1 VSRIRIDGLV
11 LGAASDEHVRA
22 NMDASERA
30 QLYTRPTG
38 GAPVEREV
46 NHPLI
51 ALVDVDIFTVTFAPD
66 CMNHSCRCRDQD
78 DSQRNDACCQH
89 GADVLVPEKA
99 AILRRAA
106 EVASVLKADWQHPA
120 SWFDERA
127 PELDPDA
134 PGGIVLRTG
143 TVDPNDESSGCI
155 FLEHTGTRGCGLHR
169 AAMEHGFHPTEI
181 KPSVC
186 SLYPLSHGA
195 RRLGL
200 SPDFDRYSC
209 ANDDGPSVYR
219 VTREAVGTTFGAALV
234 EELDRVEAEILK
246 RRLRLFRGSSVEL
259 IPSEG

>member
-1 VSRIRIDGLV
+1 M
-11 LGAASDEHVRA
+11 
-22 NMDASERA
+22 NASERA
-30 QLYTRPTG
+30 QLYARPTG
-38 GAPVEREV
+38 GAPVERQV

-51 ALVDVDIFTVTFAPD
+51 ARVDVDIFTVTFAPD
-66 CMNHSCRCRDQD
+66 CMTHSCRCRDED

-106 EVASVLKADWQHPA
+106 DVASVMKADWRQPVT
-120 SWFDERA
+120 WFDERA

-134 PGGIVLRTG
+134 PEGIVLRTA
-143 TVDPNDESSGCI
+143 TVDPNDESSGCV
-155 FLEHTGTRGCGLHR
+155 FLDHTGTRGCGLHL
-169 AAMEHGFHPTEI
+169 AAMVHGFDPAEI

-186 SLYPLSHGA
+186 SLYPLSHIE

-219 VTREAVGTTFGAALV
+219 VTREAVAAVFGADLV
-234 EELDRVEAEILK
+234 EELDRVESEILK
-246 RRLRLFRGSSVEL
+246 RKLPILRRSASAG
-259 IPSEG
+259 